1 MKTPVEGGASVD
13 SQENLDAWVNQM
25 YYSFKYIVDGVFV
38 TITHNGNFF
47 FVLRDSCSF
56 TDVCFIV
63 NQTMIDILV
72 N

>member
-13 SQENLDAWVNQM
+13 LQENLDAWVNQM

-47 FVLRDSCSF
+47 LF
-56 TDVCFIV
+56 
-63 NQTMIDILV
+63 
-72 N
+72 